1 MQLDGR
7 TVISRE
13 TPTSDFLQRMVARG
27 VRDLT
32 NEINVKSERKFSVAS
47 GGFADIYCANLYN
60 GARVAIKVH
69 KIYGDD
75 QDWRYRKTVWRGVY
89 NWSKL
94 RHPNIHEM
102 LGLAMFR
109 GRIGTVSPWED
120 NGHIRSYLNKE
131 PDADRLHLCVQISTA
146 VSYLHDNG
154 IVHGDIKGMNVLVSK
169 DGIAMLI
176 DFDDAKL
183 GGLSLAFSQVSG
195 LGISLRWAPPELL
208 LNDSH
213 ELPSN
218 DSNSKSS
225 KSDIYSLGMT
235 ILEVVTAKVPWSG
248 ITQSVGVVRAVV
260 EKKVPPRPK
269 EISGDSLWNLLLQ
282 CWSFVPGAR
291 PTAQYVLEA
300 LQNMSPD
307 SIGPLDIEIDARK
320 PQKEPPKLDVPSEVG
335 AVRISRNMPL
345 VDVVSHLTARGCR
358 DLSEHI
364 DDSVFDALPSLG
376 GGSGDI
382 YFGSLLDS
390 TPVCIKVARY
400 TSDIIRREKSQVYA
414 SREIHTWNKCNHPN
428 ILPFLGLAVFRE
440 RIAIVSP
447 WIKNGT
453 MRDFLKENPDTDRCR
468 LFRQSTQICDG
479 IIYLHS
485 LDIVHGDLKGENV
498 LISDDGDA
506 LLADFGSADLS
517 NRTISFTQFLDQ
529 CGWTMRWGAPELLKE
544 IIPRSKEADVYALGM
559 TILEAITGKSPFAG
573 KKEMAVMLAV
583 CIKQELPARPID
595 LIPPTSEHGER
606 LWQLLRKCW
615 SHEAE
620 SRPSAVEVGSIMKT
634 ITKGGLLEAH

>member
-1 MQLDGR
+1 MQLDGG
-7 TVISRE
+7 TVMSE
-13 TPTSDFLQRMVARG
+13 KTPTSDFLQHMVVRG

-32 NEINVKSERKFSVAS
+32 NEINMESTENSLVGA
-47 GGFADIYCANLYN
+47 GGFADIYCADLYN

-69 KIYGDD
+69 RSYRDD
-75 QDWRYRKTVWRGVY
+75 QDWGYRKAAWRGVY

-102 LGLAMFR
+102 LGVAMLH
-109 GRIGTVSPWED
+109 GRMGVVSPWED
-120 NGHIRSYLNKE
+120 NGDIRSYLDRE
-131 PDADRLHLCVQISTA
+131 PDADRLRLCIQISTG

-154 IVHGDIKGMNVLVSK
+154 IVHGDIKGINVLVSK
-169 DGIAMLI
+169 DEIAMLI
-176 DFDDAKL
+176 DFDGAEL
-183 GGLSLAFSQVSG
+183 GDPSLAFSRVP
-195 LGISLRWAPPELL
+195 GIMGSFRWMAPEVLFSL
-208 LNDSH
+208 DV
-213 ELPSN
+213 
-218 DSNSKSS
+218 KSS
-225 KSDIYSLGMT
+225 KTDIYSLGMT
-235 ILEVVTAKVPWSG
+235 ILEVVTAKSPWSY
-248 ITQSVGVVRAVV
+248 IKENFRIPTVVG
-260 EKKVPPRPK
+260 KQVPLRPK
-269 EISGDSLWNLLLQ
+269 EISGDSLWNLLLE
-282 CWSFVPGAR
+282 CWSFEPDAR

-307 SIGPLDIEIDARK
+307 TIGPLDIEIDAGK
-320 PQKEPPKLDVPSEVG
+320 PQEGPPGLDAPGKVG

-364 DDSVFDALPSLG
+364 DDLAFDALPSLG

-390 TPVCIKVARY
+390 TPVCIKVARH
-400 TSDIIRREKSQVYA
+400 TSDITRREKSQVYA

-468 LFRQSTQICDG
+468 LSTQICDG
-479 IIYLHS
+479 ITYLHS

-529 CGWTMRWGAPELLKE
+529 CGWTTRWGAPELLKE

-559 TILEAITGKSPFAG
+559 TILEAITGKSPFSG

-583 CIKQELPARPID
+583 CFKQELPARPIY

-606 LWQLLRKCW
+606 LWQLLCKCW
-615 SHEAE
+615 SHEVE